1 MPACSCLVPPA
12 AELLMTVLR
21 FVVLL
26 GTAVCGAAHWVID
39 HDHRELA
46 SRSCGERCNPYW
58 DTCSS
63 SSCSNCEQKA
73 GGSSDDYVCMSDS
86 DAASANISNTII
98 GLIVLGVICALCG
111 TYCCCCKNKTTIT
124 TNQPWQ
130 QPIQHAAMAVTVPPN
145 CMPGAVLGS
154 LRLQGRCSRAWCRQ
168 VQLPARRCT
177 FRTLPL
183 QQLHLLHPLS
193 SPPPVRR

>member
-1 MPACSCLVPPA
+1 
-12 AELLMTVLR
+12 MTVLR
-21 FVVLL
+21 FVALL

-111 TYCCCCKNKTTIT
+111 TYCCCCKNKTTIIN
-124 TNQPWQ
+124 NQPQ
-130 QPIQHAAMAVTVPPN
+130 QPTQPTQHAAMAVTVPPN
-145 CMPGAVLGS
+145 CMPGAVLGVTAPT
-154 LRLQGRCSRAWCRQ
+154 GQ
-168 VQLPARRCT
+168 VLSCVVPPGAVAGQTLHVPYIAAPAAA
-177 FRTLPL
+177 
-183 QQLHLLHPLS
+183 
-193 SPPPVRR
+193 PPASVVVPAASAQVKC